1 MTTTAELADMIL
13 QAQGH
18 GDLWTWAM
26 NRRNGKVR
34 PPSYD
39 LLAEEL
45 GQISEGRVAV
55 TGQALCQWLKAI
67 ERKRAEVQA

>member
-1 MTTTAELADMIL
+1 
-13 QAQGH
+13 
-18 GDLWTWAM
+18 M

-34 PPSYD
+34 PPSYN
-39 LLAEEL
+39 LLADEL
-45 GQISEGRVAV
+45 GQISDGRVVV